1 MHLLRGALAVV
12 VLGGFIYA
20 VRALSLANAYAVFLS
35 APLLVTALAV
45 PLLKERADAR
55 NWFAILVGLVGV
67 LDHAAAERR
76 RAGEHRGTGSA
87 RLAPAPTRSA
97 ASPCGCLPAP
107 TRTVSVV
114 FWTFGFMT
122 VFSGLLAA
130 PGWVPLEHAHLRWL
144 LLLGCWP
151 RSRNTC

>member
-1 MHLLRGALAVV
+1 MV

-67 LDHAAAERR
+67 LIILRPSVAGLVSIGALAAFV
-76 RAGEHRGTGSA
+76 SA
-87 RLAPAPTRSA
+87 CAYALSGIAVRVL
-97 ASPCGCLPAP
+97 
-107 TRTVSVV
+107 TRTD
-114 FWTFGFMT
+114 
-122 VFSGLLAA
+122 
-130 PGWVPLEHAHLRWL
+130 R
-144 LLLGCWP
+144 
-151 RSRNTC
+151 R